1 MRTVRAVLCLVALV
15 VLTMPASAAY
25 EITPSV
31 VASGGGTSSGGSYSV
46 SGTIGQPAIGVTSG
60 PSNSAEIGF
69 WYQPG
74 WILTG
79 IEEELFPTKFLF
91 DQNYPNPF
99 NPVTT
104 LRFGVPRESRVV
116 VKLYSVDG
124 REVRTLLDERRGPGY
139 HEIVL
144 DGVPVGPMAD
154 RPTVRRRERARAPA
168 AKARRS
174 E

>member
-1 MRTVRAVLCLVALV
+1 MGTARAVACLAVLV
-15 VLTMPASAAY
+15 VLTVAASAAY

-46 SGTIGQPAIGVTSG
+46 SGTVGQPSIGVTSG
-60 PSNSAEIGF
+60 PSNIAEIGF

-79 IEEELFPTKFLF
+79 IDEELYPTRFLF

-104 LRFGVPRESRVV
+104 LRFGMPRESRVV

-124 REVRTLLDERRGPGY
+124 REVRTLLDEKKGPGY
-139 HEIVL
+139 HELVL
-144 DGVPVGPMAD
+144 NGASLPSGVYFCRMEAD
-154 RPTVRRRERARAPA
+154 SFSDM
-168 AKARRS
+168 KKLILLK
-174 E
+174 